1 MVVVAVVA
9 AVVVAVVVMVAVV
22 VVIVVVV
29 TEPVQVLGELVQ
41 NAEQRELLRAMLARD
56 KER

>member
-1 MVVVAVVA
+1 MCVNIGDLSKVSDH
-9 AVVVAVVVMVAVV
+9 
-22 VVIVVVV
+22 
-29 TEPVQVLGELVQ
+29 VQVLGELVQ